1 MSACR
6 HDAASPGLS
15 LRRTRTAHSL
25 TAIIAGA
32 CALAMA
38 WPAVARG
45 ELGPTVTGPRSGAQ
59 AGAQSQTQVAQDAA
73 ARAAALKAEAA
84 RIAAEAAFFRSAR
97 AAIAHGKRADAES
110 MARSRGAGDGA
121 AAAILGRLAID
132 RGQYDE
138 ALALLGPAATTSP
151 LGEAALELGLLQ
163 RQLGRYDAAARTLVP
178 LVNAAR
184 GNVTADGLLR
194 AARAAHALDQTRTAN
209 MLYRDASAAL
219 KNDPAVNTAW
229 GTLFREKHTP
239 AEAVKSFRLA
249 IQADANWAPARIG
262 LARALADEDPVAA
275 IGSAAQALAID
286 PALIDAHLFQA
297 ETALDTDN
305 PAAARVLVDRVLA
318 INPRSPEAHTLLGA
332 IAWVAGRTAEYE
344 AEVALALAV
353 NPSRGDTYRVIAAHA
368 ARNYRFDEAV
378 ALGRKAIAL
387 EPTNIPA
394 YAELGMHLLRTGDER
409 DARRMLDLAYR
420 GDSYDV
426 VTVNLLRV
434 LDTLDGFESQKS
446 GAATIRMDPD
456 EAPVLRLYAGPLA
469 AKALAEMRT
478 RYGID
483 PKGEVTIQIFPK
495 HDDFAVRTTGLVGMV
510 GALGASFGSVV
521 TQDSPRARPP
531 GTFNWQATMW
541 HEMAHVFTLQLSNQR
556 VPRWV
561 TEGISVYEEGLLDPS
576 YARDSELG
584 FAHLYGQG
592 KVLKLAELN
601 SGFTRPELVSL
612 AYFQSSLVVSL
623 IVERYGFGALREM
636 VRAFADGADVGAA
649 LLKGMK
655 TSLADLQTAFD
666 AKLEQRYGAI
676 GKALRVPD
684 GVELPRSGTVESWT
698 AVAAKYPGSYPAQ
711 VAAGQALASANAR
724 EAAIA
729 AYERA
734 ASLVPFATGAES
746 PRARLADLAERG
758 GDLRRAL
765 KELSSLVADD
775 HTNIDA
781 ARKLAQLARRLGDAP
796 AAALAWNRIVVIDPF
811 DAAAHTALGRIAV
824 DRKDTALALREFRA
838 ALAAGP
844 ADPAPAHCDLAEALL
859 MNGQRA
865 DAKKEVLAAL
875 EIAPAY
881 ERAQEL
887 LLRIVDGK
895 G

>member
-1 MSACR
+1 MNALR
-6 HDAASPGLS
+6 DDVALPGLS
-15 LRRTRTAHSL
+15 VRRRRGPCSL
-25 TAIIAGA
+25 PAVVACA
-32 CALAMA
+32 CALALA
-38 WPAVARG
+38 APVAA
-45 ELGPTVTGPRSGAQ
+45 RSE
-59 AGAQSQTQVAQDAA
+59 QSPPVAAPQVRATPGQTQAARDAQ
-73 ARAAALKAEAA
+73 ARAAALKVDAA
-84 RIAAEAAFFRSAR
+84 RIAAEAAFFRAAR
-97 AAIAHGKRADAES
+97 ASIAHGKRADAES
-110 MARSRGAGDGA
+110 MARSRGAGDAA
-121 AAAILGRLAID
+121 AAAILGRLAVD
-132 RGQYDE
+132 RGQYDA
-138 ALALLGPAATTSP
+138 ALAILEAAATIAP

-163 RQLGRYDAAARTLVP
+163 RHLGRSADAARTLAP
-178 LVNAAR
+178 LMNSAR
-184 GNVTADGLLR
+184 GNVTGDGLLR

-209 MLYRDASAAL
+209 SLYRDASAAL

-239 AEAVKSFRLA
+239 AEAVRSFRIA
-249 IQADANWAPARIG
+249 IEADANWAPAHAG
-262 LARALADEDPVAA
+262 LARALENEDPVKAL
-275 IGSAAQALAID
+275 GSAAFALSVD
-286 PALIDAHLFQA
+286 PALADAHLFQA
-297 ETALDTDN
+297 EAALDADN
-305 PAAARVLVDRVLA
+305 PAAARVLIDRVLA
-318 INPRSPEAHTLLGA
+318 INPRSPEAHTLLA
-332 IAWVAGRTAEYE
+332 AMAWVAGRTAEYE
-344 AEVALALAV
+344 AEVARALAV
-353 NPSRGDTYRVIAAHA
+353 NPARGDTYRVIAAHT

-378 ALGRKAIAL
+378 SLGRKAIAL

-394 YAELGMHLLRTGDER
+394 YAELGMHLMRAGDER
-409 DARRMLDLAYR
+409 DARRMLDAAYR
-420 GDSYDV
+420 GDPYDAI
-426 VTVNLLRV
+426 TLNLLRV

-446 GAATIRMDPD
+446 GAATIRMHPD

-495 HDDFAVRTTGLVGMV
+495 HDDFAVRTTGLMGMV

-531 GTFNWQATMW
+531 GSFNWQATMW
-541 HEMAHVFTLQLSNQR
+541 HELAHVFTLQLSNQR

-561 TEGISVYEEGLLDPS
+561 TEGISVYEEGLVDPS
-576 YARDSELG
+576 WARDSELS
-584 FAHLYGQG
+584 FAHVYGLG

-623 IVERYGFGALREM
+623 IVERHGFEALREM
-636 VRAFADGADVGAA
+636 VRAFADGADVETA
-649 LLKGMK
+649 LLKGTK
-655 TSLADLQTAFD
+655 TSLADLQKAFD
-666 AKLEQRYGAI
+666 ATLEQRYGAV
-676 GKALRVPD
+676 GTAMRVPD
-684 GVELPRSGTVESWT
+684 GVEMPRGGTVEAWT
-698 AVAAKYPGSYPAQ
+698 ALAAKHAGSYPVQ
-711 VAAGQALASANAR
+711 IAAGQALGSANAR

-734 ASLVPFATGAES
+734 AALVPFATGAES
-746 PRARLADLAERG
+746 PRARIADLAERG

-765 KELSSLVADD
+765 RELSSLVADD

-781 ARKLAQLARRLGDAP
+781 ARKLAQLARRLGDGQ

-824 DRKDTALALREFRA
+824 DRKEPALALREFRA
-838 ALAAGP
+838 ALASGP

-859 MNGQRA
+859 MNAQRA

-875 EIAPAY
+875 EIAPTY

-887 LLRIVDGK
+887 LLRIIDGK